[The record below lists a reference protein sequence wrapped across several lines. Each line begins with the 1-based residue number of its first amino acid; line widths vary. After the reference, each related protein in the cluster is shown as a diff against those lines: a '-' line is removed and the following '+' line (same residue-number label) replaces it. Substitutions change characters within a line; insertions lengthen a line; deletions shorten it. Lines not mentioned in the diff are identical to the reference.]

1 MNLDKQ
7 QKKLL
12 MQIAKTIEKQER
24 QITETEQLIVK
35 VKALAE
41 VL

>member
-1 MNLDKQ
+1 
-7 QKKLL
+7 